1 MSIQSS
7 MQDAITGVGVAPAAS
22 SLSRRH
28 EVATARIQQA
38 FERQQHVAML
48 VGVDRFELGQVVS
61 AFVDNLGQRTT
72 SVRLRSPQENA
83 LAALGEINR
92 AIGFD
97 PKDLTLSDLQNVL
110 KLFLEYQH
118 NHHHRTVLCVEQA
131 DEQSMWV
138 LDCIARLVASCKATP
153 VGDSLLV
160 ILTGSTRLTEVLENT
175 AFDVIRAESGTPVR
189 MGPLSIFETR
199 EFVRNM
205 IESGGY
211 GDIQSLFEFDAVE
224 RLHNLSGG
232 IPSVVAKLFR
242 ECMSITRQYGRP
254 LVTSKVV
261 ATAARNLRADATIDA
276 KLVPPKPALISNEQP
291 VKVRRLVL
299 RYADRPETEL
309 VLKPGRFMIGRAR
322 TADIRLPS
330 PTVSRR
336 HALLIDTGDTVEILD
351 LGSVNGV
358 HVNGERVVESALE
371 PGSVVTLGD
380 CKIEYQAGN

>member
-7 MQDAITGVGVAPAAS
+7 MHDAISGVGVAPAAS

-28 EVATARIQQA
+28 EVATARLQQA
-38 FERQQHVAML
+38 FKRQQRVATL

-61 AFVDNLGQRTT
+61 AFVDDLGQQTT
-72 SVRLRSPQENA
+72 SVRLRNPQENA

-110 KLFLEYQH
+110 KLFLDYQCSH
-118 NHHHRTVLCVEQA
+118 NQRTVLCVEQA

-138 LDCIARLVASCKATP
+138 LDCIAGLVASCKTTS
-153 VGDSLLV
+153 VGNSLLV
-160 ILTGSTRLTEVLENT
+160 LLTGSTRLSDVLDNT
-175 AFDVIRAESGTPVR
+175 AFDVIRAESGTPIR

-205 IESGGY
+205 SESGGH

-232 IPSVVAKLFR
+232 VPNVVAKLFR
-242 ECMSITRQYGRP
+242 ECMAITRKYGRP
-254 LVTSKVV
+254 VITSKVV
-261 ATAARNLRADATIDA
+261 ATAARNLRADAAIDS
-276 KLVPPKPALISNEQP
+276 KLVPPKPALISNQQVP
-291 VKVRRLVL
+291 PVRRLVI
-299 RYADRPETEL
+299 RHRGQPETEV
-309 VLKPGRFMIGRAR
+309 VLKPGRFMIGRAA

-336 HALLIDTGDTVEILD
+336 HALLIDTGDSVEVLD

-358 HVNGERVVESALE
+358 RVDGQRIAECALE

-380 CKIEYQAGN
+380 CQIEYQTGE